1 MSVRRVLILILCALL
16 GSCLLANPSFAQRRR
31 SLPTWEWH
39 LNASVAAVYNDNLL
53 RLSERDQNAFLRDPE
68 SFAIPMESVDDLSSD
83 LTLTPSLI
91 WRAPQMLMVTGD
103 YQFKAAMR
111 AQNDFTDYQTHTLG
125 VSVRPRVRGY
135 RWSARFRAFYIPSF
149 YLRVYRDRDFK
160 EYHSTRFRNLDYA
173 GSFRYRVLD
182 PLWLGT
188 RVSWGS
194 YYYNAKFT
202 EYDSEYWDVT
212 GTFAYSLPRNLDISG
227 EYTRRFSENVGR
239 TASGSNTSISIEEEP
254 IEDSEYGNSDFNED
268 EFRISVA
275 AVVPWITFRR
285 TSADISYRLRRRV
298 YTTNSPLELDPFHRG
313 RLDRRGVITS
323 SIQMTMTKKLDLSG
337 YFSYEER
344 RTESPWSSVPSVKDF
359 IRREIGVVCSY
370 SIR

>member
-1 MSVRRVLILILCALL
+1 VLILVLSAIL

-83 LTLTPSLI
+83 LVLTPSLN

-103 YQFKAAMR
+103 YQFKTTMR
-111 AQNDFTDYQTHTLG
+111 ARNSFTDYQTHTMG

-135 RWSARFRAFYIPSF
+135 KWSARFRAFYIPSF
-149 YLRVYRDRDFK
+149 YLRVYRDRDFN

-173 GSFRYRVLD
+173 GSIRYRIFD

-202 EYDSEYWDVT
+202 EYDSEYWDLT
-212 GTFAYSLPRNLDISG
+212 GTVAYSFPRNVDFSG

-239 TASGSNTSISIEEEP
+239 AAGGFSTSISIEEEP
-254 IEDSEYGNSDFNED
+254 IEDSEYGNSDFTED
-268 EFRISVA
+268 EFRASVTTI
-275 AVVPWITFRR
+275 VPWITFRP

-313 RLDRRGVITS
+313 RLDNRGVITT
-323 SIQMTMTKKLDLSG
+323 SIRMAITNKWDLSS

-344 RTESPWSSVPSVKDF
+344 RTESEWSSVPNVKNF
-359 IRREIGVVCSY
+359 IQREIGVICSY
-370 SIR
+370 SVR